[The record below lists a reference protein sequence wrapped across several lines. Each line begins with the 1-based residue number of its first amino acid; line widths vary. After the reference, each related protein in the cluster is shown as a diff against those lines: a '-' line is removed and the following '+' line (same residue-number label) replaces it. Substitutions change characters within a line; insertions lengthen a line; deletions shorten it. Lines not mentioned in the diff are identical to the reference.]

1 MTNAGKTRIYLAIIA
16 VLVVII
22 VAMGYKFIVAGSAE
36 RADDGRLAVTLEPTE
51 RALMLREM
59 REFVVGLQA
68 VAEGLAHDNMKA
80 VATASRAM
88 GMARSHD
95 VPIAMIGKLPLE
107 FKTLALG
114 LHRAVRH
121 HCDGRRRYR
130 DCPNIPLVNLP
141 MHCRNALRATTVTKS
156 RVRKPSCPGVE
167 LAKSACW
174 PRKLL
179 ANRLPRRRFDCSL

>member
-68 VAEGLAHDNMKA
+68 VAEGLAHDDMKA

-95 VPIAMIGKLPLE
+95 VPIAMMGKLPLE

-114 LHRAVRH
+114 LHREFDTIAMDA
-121 HCDGRRRYR
+121 DGIATPKHTLGQLA
-130 DCPNIPLVNLP
+130 D
-141 MHCRNALRATTVTKS
+141 ALQKCVACHNSYQV
-156 RVRKPSCPGVE
+156 
-167 LAKSACW
+167 KSAQ
-174 PRKLL
+174 
-179 ANRLPRRRFDCSL
+179 AQLPGR